1 MGKKQRGVNTK
12 VEAAK
17 VKKTAVKAAKAEV
30 KAAAE
35 AAAESADWSKGSD
48 IRTAQRHQNETR
60 KRAEHDAKKA
70 EKLKLLKR
78 EEHELEED
86 LRAIRKQKK
95 MVKEVAKPWEE
106 ALKPV
111 VKRNNRGS
119 KKTSISKVIKA
130 TVCKNEELTEDEM
143 AVIRERESEL
153 AALREAEMDDLRET
167 EVASLREAE
176 AARIARNPR
185 RKAIKFE
192 NNFQTNRNREEEEP
206 LEAHSLDAALDL
218 LGVGG
223 DKELERHPERRMK
236 AAYKAFEHTMLLQ
249 VKEDYPGLKLSQYK
263 LKLREMVRWH

>member
-17 VKKTAVKAAKAEV
+17 VKKAAVKAAKAEV

-35 AAAESADWSKGSD
+35 AAAESADWVKGSD
-48 IRTAQRHQNETR
+48 IRTALRYQKEDR
-60 KRAEHDAKKA
+60 KRAEHDVKKA
-70 EKLKLLKR
+70 EKLKLLKL

-119 KKTSISKVIKA
+119 KKTSISKVINA
-130 TVCKNEELTEDEM
+130 TVCK
-143 AVIRERESEL
+143 
-153 AALREAEMDDLRET
+153 T

-192 NNFQTNRNREEEEP
+192 NNFQTNRNREQEEP
-206 LEAHSLDAALDL
+206 LVAHSLDAALDL

-236 AAYKAFEHTMLLQ
+236 AAYKAFENTEHTMLLQ